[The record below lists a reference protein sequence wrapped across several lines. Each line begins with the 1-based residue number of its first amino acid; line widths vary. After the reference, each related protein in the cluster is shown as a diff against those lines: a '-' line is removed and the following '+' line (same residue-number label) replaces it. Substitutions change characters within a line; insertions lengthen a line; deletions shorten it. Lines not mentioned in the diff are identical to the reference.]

1 VTTKLR
7 QNIVLSRSRKL
18 RARSSQVDCMKV
30 GFMTRSTLTLPSGA
44 KCIIV
49 NRKSSCSCLIV
60 LLRLPFTIWNN
71 WLRLDLLNTYVTL
84 LHIFFNMVGLKTL
97 KAFMQQESPA
107 GSAES
112 LLNMILFRF
121 GTHNQICSWPKVRIR
136 PRLLVFGKG

>member
-1 VTTKLR
+1 MTTKLR

-18 RARSSQVDCMKV
+18 RAWSFQIDCMRV
-30 GFMTRSTLTLPSGA
+30 RSLTGSTLTLPSGA

-60 LLRLPFTIWNN
+60 LLRLTFTIWNN

-84 LHIFFNMVGLKTL
+84 FHIFFNMVGLKTL